1 MFFPFSNRNESLI
14 RLYLSGFCNDWHL
27 WFTCSIPEYI
37 CIENECIDGRGLNA
51 ADIFN
56 LLISKNVPLKQL
68 NYHYICSGSVCCHP
82 ARTRA
87 PEENETN
94 YMLWE
99 NGLIANALC
108 SLRLSARPYP
118 GYVYSYNGCSYI
130 AWQRKR
136 QRAAVIIFIQF
147 NG

>member
-99 NGLIANALC
+99 NGLIAN
-108 SLRLSARPYP
+108 
-118 GYVYSYNGCSYI
+118 GCSYI

-147 NG
+147 NGLFFFVAEKFEIKKQKRRITI